1 MSEKG
6 NDTQIKYAD
15 LTEEQKKELFHLIA
29 KAYVEIDRK
38 IHREFMKQVF
48 DDLFTPF
55 WVRWARSLKKK
66 LFKKNENKA
75 I

>member
-29 KAYVEIDRK
+29 KAYV
-38 IHREFMKQVF
+38 
-48 DDLFTPF
+48 
-55 WVRWARSLKKK
+55 S
-66 LFKKNENKA
+66 
-75 I
+75 

>member
-1 MSEKG
+1 MSEQG
-6 NDTQIKYAD
+6 NNTQIKYAD
-15 LTEEQKKELFHLIA
+15 LTEEQKKELIHLIA

-38 IHREFMKQVF
+38 IHREFMNQVF

>member
-1 MSEKG
+1 MSEKE
-6 NDTQIKYAD
+6 NSVQIKYSD
-15 LTEEQKKELFHLIA
+15 LTEAQKKELIESIA
-29 KAYVEIDRK
+29 KAYIEIDRK